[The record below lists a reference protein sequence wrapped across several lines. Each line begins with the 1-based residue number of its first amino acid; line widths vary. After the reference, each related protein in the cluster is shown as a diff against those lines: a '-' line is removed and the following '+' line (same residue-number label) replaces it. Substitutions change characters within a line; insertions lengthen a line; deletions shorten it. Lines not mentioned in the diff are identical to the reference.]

1 MRILQVLTY
10 TSADGAYGGPVAVAR
25 AQCAELARRGHEV
38 SLVTGWD
45 GIERTEVEGVRVLPR
60 PVRRV
65 PGMGFA
71 GLAAPHAWMDVR
83 RLARTA
89 DVVHLHYARDLV
101 QLPAAALVPRGTPL
115 VLQAHG
121 MVRPD
126 ERLAAKALDGLFVRR
141 TYRQAAAHLCLTHA
155 EEIDVPRVGSTNGTI
170 ERIRNGV
177 PLPPDRAAWAAT
189 PRVLFLA
196 RLQERKRPVAFVE
209 MAARLLS
216 AGVRAEFVLHG
227 PDEGE
232 LPAVNA
238 AIERH
243 GIAEHVRYGGA
254 LAPHD
259 VPRVLADAQAYVLPS
274 VREVFPMA
282 LIEAMAAGLPSLL
295 TTDNGVAT
303 ELAERG
309 TALVTP
315 EDPASMAA
323 ALAPVLEDRDAWGR
337 LASSA
342 REDVRRH
349 FSPEAVADRLEDVY
363 AQARTRRS
371 AR

>member
-1 MRILQVLTY
+1 MRILHVLTY

-25 AQCAELARRGHEV
+25 AQCGELARRGHDV
-38 SLVTGWD
+38 TLVTGWD
-45 GIERTEVEGVRVLPR
+45 GAAHTPIDGVRVLAH
-60 PVRRV
+60 PVRKV

-71 GLAAPHAWMDVR
+71 GLLSPRAWADVR
-83 RLARTA
+83 RFGRTA

-101 QLPAAALVPRGTPL
+101 QLPAATLVPRGTPL

-126 ERLAAKALDGLFVRR
+126 DRLAAKALDVLFLRR
-141 TYRQAAAHLCLTHA
+141 TYHRAAAHLCLTDA
-155 EEIDVPRVGSTNGTI
+155 EERDVPRVGSPTGDVT
-170 ERIRNGV
+170 RIRNGV
-177 PLPPDRAAWAAT
+177 PVPPQHAEWAPR

-196 RLQERKRPVAFVE
+196 RLHERKRPVAFVE
-209 MAARLLS
+209 MAARLV
-216 AGVRAEFVLHG
+216 GEGIDAEFVLHG

-232 LPAVNA
+232 LPAVLA

-243 GIAEHVRYGGA
+243 GVAGHVRYAGP

-259 VPRVLADAQAYVLPS
+259 VPDVLASAQAYVLPS

-282 LIEAMAAGLPSLL
+282 LIEAMAVGLPSVL
-295 TTDNGVAT
+295 TTDNGLAR

-309 TALVTP
+309 TALVTD
-315 EDPASMAA
+315 EHPAAMAA
-323 ALAPVLEDRDAWGR
+323 ALAPLLTDP
-337 LASSA
+337 A
-342 REDVRRH
+342 RWRTTAAAARADVRQH

-363 AQARTRRS
+363 ARARSSRSTR
-371 AR
+371 